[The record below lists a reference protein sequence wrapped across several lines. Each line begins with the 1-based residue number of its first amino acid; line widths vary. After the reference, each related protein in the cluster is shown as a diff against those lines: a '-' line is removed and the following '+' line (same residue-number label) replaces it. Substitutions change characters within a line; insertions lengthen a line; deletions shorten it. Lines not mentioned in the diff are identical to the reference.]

1 MGDAVLSAEEAWFRY
16 EPQGPDVVRGLSLEL
31 RRGELLALLG
41 GNGTGKS
48 TSLRL
53 LAGISKPQRGSITCR
68 GTVGVLPQDP
78 QTLFVKK
85 TVREDLFEMLP
96 KQTDRREE
104 RVARV
109 AALCQLEELLDNIV
123 DMYSCEA
130 PMQYIGQQMQTTK
143 AIRAR
148 LDKLTSQSVEYIME
162 SLSNTT
168 QPIKNI
174 RAYLR
179 TVILN
184 APGTMESYYQV
195 QANAAVAASSHPPAP
210 AGSLMAGAVR
220 HFGQKRRDGT

>member
-1 MGDAVLSAEEAWFRY
+1 MGEIYLSARGADPDGSMDSHTRREAVEADFRQRLEIDTLARNPRY
-16 EPQGPDVVRGLSLEL
+16 EP
-31 RRGELLALLG
+31 
-41 GNGTGKS
+41 
-48 TSLRL
+48 
-53 LAGISKPQRGSITCR
+53 I
-68 GTVGVLPQDP
+68 
-78 QTLFVKK
+78 
-85 TVREDLFEMLP
+85 
-96 KQTDRREE
+96 
-104 RVARV
+104 
-109 AALCQLEELLDNIV
+109 QLEELLDNVV
-123 DMYSCEA
+123 DMYSCKA

-195 QANAAVAASSHPPAP
+195 QANAAVAASSHSPAP

-220 HFGQKRRDGT
+220 RFGQKRRDGA